1 MYGGIPRSAAIGAA
15 DVQHLRTERL
25 ECARLVAVFSNG
37 EGDQVA
43 QTDRLFRFVKE
54 GRR

>member
-1 MYGGIPRSAAIGAA
+1 MSRDQQTEA
-15 DVQHLRTERL
+15 DRELRL

-43 QTDRLFRFVKE
+43 QTDRLFRFIRE
-54 GRR
+54 GGDERG